1 MFEGFSEMQN
11 VVSRIHT
18 RVDSDQESEYY
29 RLEFGCERFKHISG
43 TEAEG
48 DRKVVKEEPLHRFK
62 WWKH

>member
-18 RVDSDQESEYY
+18 RMDIDHEGEYY
-29 RLEFGCERFKHISG
+29 RLEFGCERFKHLSDTAVDSDQI
-43 TEAEG
+43 
-48 DRKVVKEEPLHRFK
+48 RVKEEPFHLLK

>member
-18 RVDSDQESEYY
+18 RTNIDHESEYY
-29 RLEFGCERFKHISG
+29 RLEFGCERFSHLSD
-43 TEAEG
+43 TAADS
-48 DRKVVKEEPLHRFK
+48 DRIRVKGEPFHLLK